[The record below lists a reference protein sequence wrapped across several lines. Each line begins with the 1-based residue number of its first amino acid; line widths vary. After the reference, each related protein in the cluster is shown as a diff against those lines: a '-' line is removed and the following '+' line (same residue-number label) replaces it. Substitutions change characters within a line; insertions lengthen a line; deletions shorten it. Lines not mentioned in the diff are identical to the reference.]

1 MYSHHTYLGIYIE
14 NVNDF
19 YRKKKMHF
27 VIGAYLS
34 PKIKSQLYDLLI
46 VLFFCTSDNLIFS
59 NEVVASENKVYT
71 VPNF

>member
-1 MYSHHTYLGIYIE
+1 
-14 NVNDF
+14 
-19 YRKKKMHF
+19 MHF
-27 VIGAYLS
+27 VIGAYFS

-59 NEVVASENKVYT
+59 NEEVASENKVYT